1 MTIANFT
8 DRYLPDFSDILPAP
22 VKEPVPEVLINP
34 SLCSPVNADILRL
47 DAIHPTVSGNKWY
60 KLKYNILDAHKQ
72 GFDHLLSFGG
82 MHSNHLHALAAAG
95 QYLGFKT
102 TAIVR
107 GYADQPVSRTIRECQ
122 QMGMRIELVN
132 KATYQCRYEKFWC
145 EELAATHQAFVIP
158 EGGNNAAGQLGCQE
172 VAHLC
177 EGYDEVWLSIGSG
190 ATYTGI
196 LQGLRADQALVGVMA
211 LKGAAALVSELLCA
225 RPDGIAR
232 RIVADAHWG
241 GFAKCPAELV
251 EFIRLADSHG
261 LPLDPV
267 YTAKLMYAFRQYVAS
282 AEFDASKRYLLIH
295 TGGLQGRAGI
305 KALSAL

>member
-8 DRYLPDFSDILPAP
+8 DRYLPDFSDMLPAP
-22 VKEPVPEVLINP
+22 AKEPVPEVLINP

-95 QYLGFKT
+95 QHLGFKT

-107 GYADQPVSRTIRECQ
+107 GYPDQSVSRTIQECQ
-122 QMGMRIELVN
+122 QMGMQIELVN
-132 KATYQCRYEKFWC
+132 KATYQRRYEKLWC

-172 VAHLC
+172 IAHLC
-177 EGYDEVWLSIGSG
+177 EEYDEVWLSIGSG

-196 LQGLRADQALVGVMA
+196 LQGLRTDQSLVGVMA

-225 RPDGIAR
+225 RPGGIAR

-267 YTAKLMYAFRQYVAS
+267 YTAKLMYAFRQYAVS
-282 AEFDASKRYLLIH
+282 AEFDVSKRYLLIH